1 MCVMKNK
8 IVDIVCLCL
17 VGAVFGGAAL
27 WNLVQPNRPT
37 VSEME
42 KRRLAAMP
50 ELTVSSLTD
59 GSYFA
64 GVSAFISDT
73 FVARDRLV
81 GLSRRMDTLKGFD
94 YALDGADNFV
104 VLSPS
109 GEQKS
114 GNNTVTTPEDEEK
127 ANAIDA
133 VFEAL
138 FNGGDT
144 ASGKDNGENDGQD
157 VRQDVRQD
165 DGQEEIQHDGQSAD
179 PDPDTASGNDP
190 AETEARETEPIPDVP
205 DDTAETTAP
214 EPPAET
220 EASAGVIPDPGDV
233 LAGLDR
239 GDEKPS
245 EDGAPEAEPGNGDE
259 PEDGGETYRALS
271 LKLSKQK
278 LNLTVGTG
286 TVLYAYAEST
296 DPNGAVVHWANADKS
311 VATISINPNGGI
323 DVKAV
328 GAGTTK
334 LTCTIGDLKAEC
346 EVKVSELTLGVDFTP
361 PTDDENQN
369 ADFLPDGLFIYGDGV
384 YTQAF
389 YSPVNAGWYAK
400 TAAYYAQLFGCR
412 VSTVVAPVSSM
423 VIDNPNVK
431 EKISEQGEILR
442 KMRDLCDTSVN
453 FVDTYASLYEHRDE
467 YLFFRTDHHWTQRG
481 AYYAYAAFAESLGM
495 TPTPLSFFEF
505 QVHQEEYHGSMDF
518 YTSDERVKSFKDS
531 VEVFYPTKQNTMT
544 LTDKNGRTW
553 QYSSCI
559 NNNSG
564 YLCFIGGDHP
574 YTVINVP
581 ENPQDKNILV
591 LKDSFG
597 NAFVPYLCEHYG
609 NIIVVDVRWT
619 NMNVYEQLKD
629 YGLTDIVF
637 INNIQAANSYAWSKM
652 YMAAVGEKL
661 P

>member
-1 MCVMKNK
+1 MKNK

-17 VGAVFGGAAL
+17 VGAVFGGTAL

-37 VSEME
+37 VSETE
-42 KRRLAAMP
+42 KRKLAAMP

-104 VLSPS
+104 VLNPS

-114 GNNTVTTPEDEEK
+114 GDNTGTTPEDEEH
-127 ANAIDA
+127 AAAIDA
-133 VFEAL
+133 VFDAL
-138 FNGGDT
+138 FNGGSE
-144 ASGKDNGENDGQD
+144 ASGQDESENDGPENVPTDDQND
-157 VRQDVRQD
+157 DQN
-165 DGQEEIQHDGQSAD
+165 DGQNDEASDGQSD
-179 PDPDTASGNDP
+179 VEITPPGPDTAEGEDRS
-190 AETEARETEPIPDVP
+190 ETEAPETDPAPDA
-205 DDTAETTAP
+205 AETTAP

-220 EASAGVIPDPGDV
+220 EASAGAVPDPGDV

-239 GDEKPS
+239 GDG
-245 EDGAPEAEPGNGDE
+245 EDAADSAGSE

-296 DPNGAVVHWANADKS
+296 DPNGAVVHWANSDKN

-328 GAGTTK
+328 GPGTAK
-334 LTCTIGDLKAEC
+334 LTCTIDNFKAEC

-361 PTDDENQN
+361 PDNDENLN
-369 ADFLPDGLFIYGDGV
+369 ADFLPDGLFIYGDAV

-389 YSPVNAGWYAK
+389 YSPVNANWYAK
-400 TAAYYAQLFGCR
+400 TAAYYAKLFGCR

-431 EKISEQGEILR
+431 AKVSDQGDILQ
-442 KMRDLCDTSVN
+442 KMRDLCDASVN
-453 FVDTYASLYEHRDE
+453 FVDTYTPLYEHRDE

-481 AYYAYAAFAESLGM
+481 AYYAYTAFAESVGL

-505 QVHQEEYHGSMDF
+505 KVHQEEYHGSMDL
-518 YTSDERVKSFKDS
+518 YTNDTRVQSFKDS
-531 VEVFYPTKQNTMT
+531 VEAFYPTKQNTMT
-544 LTDKNGRTW
+544 LTDKNGMTW

-581 ENPQDKNILV
+581 DNPQDKNILV

>member
-1 MCVMKNK
+1 MKNK

-17 VGAVFGGAAL
+17 VGAVFGGTAL

-37 VSEME
+37 VSETE
-42 KRRLAAMP
+42 KRKLAAMP

-104 VLSPS
+104 VLNPS

-114 GNNTVTTPEDEEK
+114 GDNTGTTPEDEEH
-127 ANAIDA
+127 AAAIDA
-133 VFEAL
+133 VFDAL
-138 FNGGDT
+138 FNGGNT
-144 ASGKDNGENDGQD
+144 ASGQDERENDGPENVPTDDQNDDQNDSQNDEASNGQND
-157 VRQDVRQD
+157 V
-165 DGQEEIQHDGQSAD
+165 EITPPG
-179 PDPDTASGNDP
+179 PDTAEGEDR
-190 AETEARETEPIPDVP
+190 AETEAPETDPAPDA
-205 DDTAETTAP
+205 AETTAP

-220 EASAGVIPDPGDV
+220 EASAGAVPDPGDV

-239 GDEKPS
+239 GDG
-245 EDGAPEAEPGNGDE
+245 EDAADSAGSE

-296 DPNGAVVHWANADKS
+296 DPNGAVVHWANSDKN

-328 GAGTTK
+328 GPGTAK
-334 LTCTIGDLKAEC
+334 LTCTIDNFKAEC

-361 PTDDENQN
+361 PDNDENLN
-369 ADFLPDGLFIYGDGV
+369 ADFLPDGLFIYGDAV

-389 YSPVNAGWYAK
+389 YSPVNANWYAK
-400 TAAYYAQLFGCR
+400 TAAYYAKLFGCR

-431 EKISEQGEILR
+431 AKVSDQGDILQ
-442 KMRDLCDTSVN
+442 KMRDLCDASVN
-453 FVDTYASLYEHRDE
+453 FVDTYTPLYEHRDE

-481 AYYAYAAFAESLGM
+481 AYYAYTAFAESVGL

-505 QVHQEEYHGSMDF
+505 KVHQEEYHGSMDL
-518 YTSDERVKSFKDS
+518 YTNDTRVQSFKDS
-531 VEVFYPTKQNTMT
+531 VEAFYPTKQNTMT
-544 LTDKNGRTW
+544 LTDKNGKTW

-581 ENPQDKNILV
+581 DNPQDKNILV

>member
-1 MCVMKNK
+1 MKNK

-17 VGAVFGGAAL
+17 VGAIFGGTAL

-37 VSEME
+37 VSETE
-42 KRRLAAMP
+42 KRKLAAMP

-104 VLSPS
+104 VLNPS

-114 GNNTVTTPEDEEK
+114 GDNTGTTPEDEEH
-127 ANAIDA
+127 AAAIDA
-133 VFEAL
+133 VFDAL
-138 FNGGDT
+138 FNGGSE
-144 ASGKDNGENDGQD
+144 ASGQDESENDGPENVPTDDQND
-157 VRQDVRQD
+157 DQN
-165 DGQEEIQHDGQSAD
+165 DGQNDEASDGQSD
-179 PDPDTASGNDP
+179 VEITPPGPDTAEGEDR
-190 AETEARETEPIPDVP
+190 AETEAPETDPAPDA
-205 DDTAETTAP
+205 AETTAP

-220 EASAGVIPDPGDV
+220 EASAGAVPDPGDV

-239 GDEKPS
+239 GDG
-245 EDGAPEAEPGNGDE
+245 EDAADSAGSE

-296 DPNGAVVHWANADKS
+296 DPNGAVVHWANSDKN

-328 GAGTTK
+328 GPGTAK
-334 LTCTIGDLKAEC
+334 LTCTIDNFKAEC

-361 PTDDENQN
+361 PDNDENLN
-369 ADFLPDGLFIYGDGV
+369 ADFLPDGLFIYGDAV

-389 YSPVNAGWYAK
+389 YSPVNANWYAK
-400 TAAYYAQLFGCR
+400 TAAYYAKLFGCR

-431 EKISEQGEILR
+431 AKVSDQGDILQ
-442 KMRDLCDTSVN
+442 KMRDLCDASVN
-453 FVDTYASLYEHRDE
+453 FVDTYTPLYEHRDE

-481 AYYAYAAFAESLGM
+481 AYYAYTAFAESVGL

-505 QVHQEEYHGSMDF
+505 KVHQEEYHGSMDL
-518 YTSDERVKSFKDS
+518 YTNDTRVQSFKDS
-531 VEVFYPTKQNTMT
+531 VEAFYPTKQNTMT
-544 LTDKNGRTW
+544 LTDKNGKTW

-581 ENPQDKNILV
+581 DNPQDKNILV